1 MIRIVKFMNYS
12 LLLLLTTC
20 FSLFSIDI
28 LVHTPEGMNFIV
40 DMQPND
46 TFEELQNQINSCMNR
61 EFSESCYEENYCL
74 NECLTANSKP
84 VTEFWMDFALFNL
97 FKKEPVVFVQRTYTV
112 PLSQSNRDDI
122 TFVVKTLANKS
133 IATILK
139 SKSALDSAGVRLKP
153 VHPFRFL
160 MCIFTDEELKVGI
173 RNIKKRGWIWGDF
186 MSGLIG
192 SLNDEFAINNLPD
205 EYIFDFARTI
215 GIDGNLIINE
225 IHSKQWDR
233 LVDILIANV
242 PRASGSG
249 RYDM

>member
-1 MIRIVKFMNYS
+1 MKHAVKMIKFS
-12 LLLLLTTC
+12 LLVVLSAC
-20 FSLFSIDI
+20 FPLFCIDI

-46 TFEELQNQINSCMNR
+46 TFEELQDHINSCLNR
-61 EFSESCYEENYCL
+61 DFSEPCYEENYCL
-74 NECLTANSKP
+74 EECLTANQP
-84 VTEFWMDFALFNL
+84 VAEFWMDFALFNL
-97 FKKEPVVFVQRTYTV
+97 FKREPVVSVQRNYCV

-122 TFVVKTLANKS
+122 TYVVRTLANKS

-139 SKSALDSAGVRLKP
+139 SKSALDAAGVRLKP

-160 MCIFTDEELKVGI
+160 ECIFTDEELKVGI

-186 MSGLIG
+186 MGGLVG
-192 SLNDEFAINNLPD
+192 SLNEESAKNNLPD
-205 EYIFDFARTI
+205 EFIFDFARTV

-225 IHSKQWDR
+225 IHTRQWDR
-233 LVDILIANV
+233 LVEILIANV
-242 PRASGSG
+242 PRAGGSG